1 MELGKINELIYL
13 LTSLSI
19 VKNKQR
25 NQAKTKILKERN
37 LVVLLN
43 ICIMMAQGTEGVF
56 SDEISK
62 EIQLTFY

>member
-43 ICIMMAQGTEGVF
+43 ICIMMAQGTEGFF